1 MGDPF
6 VIRTDTVG
14 QMNVLD
20 GISGFT
26 IEPHLIRVFDAED
39 RRGAA
44 RAGDGTMSTE
54 PDSTVGQT
62 EELVIEAR
70 EAQRRRKPG
79 RIVRVGDHLKR
90 EWQLY
95 VMLIPTILWLLV
107 FPLQADVRAADR
119 IQGLLDLPRRRGQS
133 LDRLEHFQTLFGNDQ
148 FLRALKNTI
157 IISFYG
163 LIFGFPMPILLA
175 LMFNEILKETFKKT
189 AQTIVYL
196 PHFVSSVIIAGIVI
210 TAFSPTAGIV
220 NTFLGW
226 FGIEPIYFLTKPE
239 WFRPIFVGTGIWQEA
254 GFQSIVYLAAIAGV
268 SPTLYESAVVD
279 GASRWQM
286 MWKIT
291 VPSILPT
298 IIIMLIIRIGNMLE
312 VSFEMIILLYQPAT
326 YQTADVVNT
335 FIYRQGI
342 QGGQYDLAAAAGLF
356 NAVVAFVLVMT
367 ANTISKRYSRT
378 SLW

>member
-1 MGDPF
+1 M
-6 VIRTDTVG
+6 TQEKSDTAHKA
-14 QMNVLD
+14 QD
-20 GISGFT
+20 ASGSDK
-26 IEPHLIRVFDAED
+26 LQRV
-39 RRGAA
+39 
-44 RAGDGTMSTE
+44 
-54 PDSTVGQT
+54 
-62 EELVIEAR
+62 
-70 EAQRRRKPG
+70 K
-79 RIVRVGDHLKR
+79 DHLKR

-95 VMLIPTILWLLV
+95 VMLLPTIIWLLV
-107 FPLQADVRAADR
+107 FLYKPMYGLQIAFKDFSVF
-119 IQGLLDLPRRRGQS
+119 RGVAGS
-133 LDRLEHFQTLFGNDQ
+133 PWVGLEHFHTLFGNDQ

-157 IISFYG
+157 ILSFYG

-175 LMFNEILKETFKKT
+175 LMFNEVLHQTFKKT

-196 PHFVSSVIIAGIVI
+196 PHFISSVIIAGIVI
-210 TAFSPTAGIV
+210 TAFSPSAGIV
-220 NTFLGW
+220 NTVLGW
-226 FGIEPIYFLTKPE
+226 FGYDAVYFLTKPE

-286 MWKIT
+286 VWKIT

>member
-1 MGDPF
+1 
-6 VIRTDTVG
+6 
-14 QMNVLD
+14 
-20 GISGFT
+20 
-26 IEPHLIRVFDAED
+26 
-39 RRGAA
+39 
-44 RAGDGTMSTE
+44 
-54 PDSTVGQT
+54 
-62 EELVIEAR
+62 
-70 EAQRRRKPG
+70 
-79 RIVRVGDHLKR
+79 
-90 EWQLY
+90 
-95 VMLIPTILWLLV
+95 
-107 FPLQADVRAADR
+107 
-119 IQGLLDLPRRRGQS
+119 
-133 LDRLEHFQTLFGNDQ
+133 
-148 FLRALKNTI
+148 
-157 IISFYG
+157 
-163 LIFGFPMPILLA
+163 MPIILA

-196 PHFVSSVIIAGIVI
+196 PHFISSVIIAGIVI
-210 TAFSPTAGIV
+210 TAFSPSAGIV
-220 NTFLGW
+220 NTIMGW
-226 FGIEPIYFLTKPE
+226 FGLEPIYFLTKPE

-291 VPSILPT
+291 LPSILPT

-326 YQTADVVNT
+326 LQTADVVNT

>member
-1 MGDPF
+1 
-6 VIRTDTVG
+6 
-14 QMNVLD
+14 
-20 GISGFT
+20 
-26 IEPHLIRVFDAED
+26 
-39 RRGAA
+39 
-44 RAGDGTMSTE
+44 MSTE
-54 PDSTVGQT
+54 LDPTVGRT

-70 EAQRRRKPG
+70 EAPRDRRAGRLQR
-79 RIVRVGDHLKR
+79 IGDHLRR

-95 VMLIPTILWLLV
+95 AMLIPTILWLVIFLYK
-107 FPLQADVRAADR
+107 PMYGLQIAFKDYSIFRGVADSPW
-119 IQGLLDLPRRRGQS
+119 IG
-133 LDRLEHFQTLFGNDQ
+133 LEHFQTLFGSDQ

-157 IISFYG
+157 IISFYS
-163 LIFGFPMPILLA
+163 LLFGFPMPILLA
-175 LMFNEILKETFKKT
+175 LMFNEILNQTFKKT

-196 PHFVSSVIIAGIVI
+196 PHFISSVIIAGIVI
-210 TAFSPTAGIV
+210 TAFSPSAGIV
-220 NTFLGW
+220 NTILGW
-226 FGIEPIYFLTKPE
+226 FGLDSIYFLTKPE

-291 VPSILPT
+291 IPSIMPT
-298 IIIMLIIRIGNMLE
+298 IIIMLIIRIGNILE

-335 FIYRQGI
+335 FIYRQGL
-342 QGGQYDLAAAAGLF
+342 QGGQYDFAAAAGLF
-356 NAVVAFVLVMT
+356 NAVVAFILVMT
-367 ANTISKRYSRT
+367 ANTIAKRYSRT

>member
-1 MGDPF
+1 MSSDP
-6 VIRTDTVG
+6 D
-14 QMNVLD
+14 
-20 GISGFT
+20 FT
-26 IEPHLIRVFDAED
+26 GPK
-39 RRGAA
+39 
-44 RAGDGTMSTE
+44 
-54 PDSTVGQT
+54 T

-70 EAQRRRKPG
+70 EAQRERKPS
-79 RIVRVGDHLKR
+79 RLNRVGDHLKR

-95 VMLIPTILWLLV
+95 AMLIPTILWLLI
-107 FPLQADVRAADR
+107 FLYKPMYGLQIAFKDYS
-119 IQGLLDLPRRRGQS
+119 IFRGVAGS
-133 LDRLEHFQTLFGNDQ
+133 PWIGFEHFDALFNNDQ
-148 FLRALKNTI
+148 FLRALRNTI
-157 IISFYG
+157 IISMYG
-163 LIFGFPMPILLA
+163 LLFGFPMPILLA
-175 LMFNEILKETFKKT
+175 LMFNEVLNKVFKNT

-196 PHFVSSVIIAGIVI
+196 PHFISSVIIAGIVI
-210 TAFSPTAGIV
+210 TAFSPSAGIV
-220 NTFLGW
+220 NTILGW
-226 FGIEPIYFLTKPE
+226 FGMDSIYFLTKPE

-254 GFQSIVYLAAIAGV
+254 GFQSIVYLAAIAGI

-286 MWKIT
+286 VWKIT

-326 YQTADVVNT
+326 YETADVVNT

-356 NAVVAFVLVMT
+356 NAVVAFVLVMS